1 MTELTIHFPQ
11 ALTRTQSAR
20 LQNTLRQL
28 APVVLARQEE
38 ESLRRLHKLVALLS
52 DSFEPEPL
60 NMQRALLQA
69 SAIEAVYKGT
79 QWLTATEVGAL
90 FARQSGR
97 ASVNPA
103 AAASR
108 WKNSGA
114 IFAIEFEGRDRYPQ
128 YAFGLDY
135 RPVSEMAEIIRI
147 MKPVEALRLA
157 AWFESTSSFL
167 GGQRPREVIGLD
179 AGQVVDAARDS
190 KAQLER

>member
-1 MTELTIHFPQ
+1 MTELTIHVSQ
-11 ALTRTQSAR
+11 ALSRVQSAR
-20 LQNTLRQL
+20 LESTLRQL
-28 APVVLARQEE
+28 APVVLARQEQQD
-38 ESLRRLHKLVALLS
+38 LQRLYKLVELLS

-69 SAIEAVYKGT
+69 FAIEAVYKGM
-79 QWLTATEVGAL
+79 QGLTAAQVGEL

-108 WKNSGA
+108 WKKSGA

-128 YAFGLDY
+128 YAFGLDF
-135 RPVSEMAEIIRI
+135 RPLPELAEIIDI
-147 MKPVEALRLA
+147 MKPAEPLKLA

-167 GGQRPREVIGLD
+167 GGQRPREVIAHD
-179 AGQVVDAARDS
+179 ATRVVQAALDS
-190 KAQLER
+190 KVQLEH

>member
-1 MTELTIHFPQ
+1 MTELTIHVSQ

-28 APVVLARQEE
+28 APVVLARQEVE
-38 ESLRRLHKLVALLS
+38 NLRRLDKLVELLS

-60 NMQRALLQA
+60 NMRRALLQA

-79 QWLTATEVGAL
+79 QWLTAAQVGEL

-97 ASVNPA
+97 PSVNLA

-128 YAFGLDY
+128 YAFGLDF
-135 RPVSEMAEIIRI
+135 RPLPEMAEIISI
-147 MKPVEALRLA
+147 MKPMEALRLA
-157 AWFESTSSFL
+157 AWFESTSSVL
-167 GGQRPREVIGLD
+167 GGQRPREVIGHD
-179 AGQVVDAARDS
+179 ASRVVDAALDG
-190 KAQLER
+190 KAQLEH

>member
-1 MTELTIHFPQ
+1 MTELTIHVSQ
-11 ALTRTQSAR
+11 ALSRTQSAR

-28 APVVLARQEE
+28 APAVLARQEE
-38 ESLRRLHKLVALLS
+38 ENLKQLHKLVELLS
-52 DSFEPEPL
+52 GSFEPDPL

-69 SAIEAVYKGT
+69 SAIKAVYSGT
-79 QWLTATEVGAL
+79 EWLTAVQVGEL

-97 ASVNPA
+97 GSVNPS

-114 IFAIEFEGRDRYPQ
+114 IFAIEFDGRDRYPQ
-128 YAFGLDY
+128 YAFGLDF
-135 RPVSEMAEIIRI
+135 RPLPEMAEIIRI

-167 GGQRPREVIGLD
+167 GGQRPREVIAQD
-179 AGQVVDAARDS
+179 AKRVVDAAHDS
-190 KAQLER
+190 KAQLEH